1 MSLAQKNGND
11 RVFTPPPLARA
22 IVEHFGPTG
31 KRLDPCRGNGVFE
44 GAMLKYSEFGFV
56 EWCEIDEGVDLL
68 TLDITEH
75 YDWIVTNPP
84 WSKLRA
90 FLKRSMEVSDNIVF
104 LCLTNALF
112 YNGRQDDITA
122 AGFGIREIARVRQ
135 PKKPWPQ
142 TGFMLS
148 ANWLQRGY
156 TGPTTMSKIEWT
168 EELPLCH
175 LCKKP
180 MTPDKDCGGDCVSCM
195 AECGDFAAY
204 EL

>member
-31 KRLDPCRGNGVFE
+31 ARLDPCRGE
-44 GAMLKYSEFGFV
+44 GAFFDAMYDDIPYDV
-56 EWCEIDEGVDLL
+56 WWCEIDDGVDFF
-68 TLDITEH
+68 TTEEATEH

-168 EELPLCH
+168 EE
-175 LCKKP
+175 
-180 MTPDKDCGGDCVSCM
+180 V
-195 AECGDFAAY
+195 AEY

>member
-22 IVEHFGPTG
+22 IVEHFGPYG
-31 KRLDPCRGNGVFE
+31 NLCDPCRGE
-44 GAMLKYSEFGFV
+44 GAFTNAMLRVPCVQSVAFYEIEEGMDFLVEFIPDRYF
-56 EWCEIDEGVDLL
+56 
-68 TLDITEH
+68 
-75 YDWIVTNPP
+75 DWIVTNPP

-112 YNGRQDDITA
+112 YNGRQDDIAA

-168 EELPLCH
+168 EE
-175 LCKKP
+175 
-180 MTPDKDCGGDCVSCM
+180 V
-195 AECGDFAAY
+195 AEY